1 VLEGLDAGNDTV
13 GTTVSYSL
21 VDRGRIEHMGAYGTA
36 SIDLTGNELANTLT
50 GNGGANRLM
59 GQDGNDVL
67 YGMAGNDILEGGAG
81 NDLLVGGQGSD
92 VFAFRTTLNPVSNV
106 DRIADFSVAEDRIQL
121 SRGLFGSLS
130 QGPLSATVFI
140 TGQGAASLDHRIV
153 YNKLTGE
160 LFYDADGLGLAAQI
174 KFATVSAG
182 LALTFSHFT
191 VL

>member
-1 VLEGLDAGNDTV
+1 V

-67 YGMAGNDILEGGAG
+67 YGMICHDTLEGGAGNDMLEGGAG